1 MSVRDE
7 ALKLHR
13 ENVGKIEVISKVP
26 VNTRDD
32 MTLAYTPGVAEPCK
46 EIAADPDMLYEYTN
60 KSNLVAVVSDGSAV
74 LGLGNI
80 GGGAS
85 MPVMEGKC
93 VLFKCFGGVD
103 AFPICVNTQNVD
115 DVVNLVKWLE
125 PTFGGVNLEDI
136 AAPNCFEVEDRL
148 KKETNLPIFHDDQHG
163 TAVVV
168 LAAIFNALK
177 VVKKEIGEVSVS
189 LVGAGAAGVA
199 TAKLL
204 LDLGVDDVI
213 LVDRLGIVHEGRT
226 EGMNPA
232 KEEMARRTNKE
243 GRTGSLADAM
253 VDTDIFI
260 GLSGPELVDSDMVSS
275 MKDDAIVFA
284 MANPVPE
291 IYPDDAAAGGA
302 RVIGTGRSDFP
313 NQINNVLGFPG
324 ILRGALDVRSTDIN
338 EEMKIASARA
348 LADVIEESELHE
360 EFIIAESFDRRVVP
374 AIAAE
379 VARAAMD
386 TGVARIER
394 DPDEIA
400 AKAEKLVEK
409 ANRFFD

>member
-13 ENVGKIEVISKVP
+13 DNGGKIEVISKVP

-32 MTLAYTPGVAEPCK
+32 LTLAYTPGVAEPCK
-46 EIAADPDMLYEYTN
+46 EIADDPDMLYEYTN

-103 AFPICVNTQNVD
+103 AFPICVNTQEVD
-115 DVVNLVKWLE
+115 DIVNLVKWLE

-136 AAPNCFEVEDRL
+136 AAPNCFEVERRL
-148 KKETNLPIFHDDQHG
+148 KEETNLPIFHDDQHG

-177 VVKKEIGEVSVS
+177 VVNKEIGEVSVS
-189 LVGAGAAGVA
+189 VVGAGAAGVA
-199 TAKLL
+199 TTKLL

-213 LVDRLGIVHEGRT
+213 LVDRTGIVHEGRE

-232 KEEMARRTNKE
+232 KEEMARRSNKE

-253 VDTDIFI
+253 ADTDIFI
-260 GLSGPELVDSDMVSS
+260 GLSGPELVDRDMVAR

-291 IYPDDAAAGGA
+291 IYPDEAAAGGA

-324 ILRGALDVRSTDIN
+324 ILRGALDVRATDIN

-348 LADVIEESELHE
+348 LAEVIPESELHE
-360 EFIIAESFDRRVVP
+360 EFVIAESFDRKVVP

-400 AKAEKLVEK
+400 ATAEKLVDK
-409 ANRFFD
+409 ANRFFK